1 MRTKQET
8 INGLTLICDEIIGAK
23 FIMFNIGLTKLLEY
37 IVEDKSLYEYI
48 KECNYAIDYRKEYY
62 EATNRVG
69 NMNAFRLPSD
79 NRSRVVLITGI
90 LFDIDRKG
98 IDILSFLNTYF
109 NGNDINDKYADF
121 LEKVIVPY
129 KNSFYE
135 FVNDNPIKISLEDND
150 DSTEHLHTE
159 NYAFLSEQ
167 ILPFIEAIYSIVYGD
182 NKLDE
187 AKRHD
192 FMMMLEG
199 MCYALESENNKI
211 FDYMWIGFRYTFAKY
226 SPVNSF
232 INGIANVLKTYG
244 FN

>member
-8 INGLTLICDEIIGAK
+8 INGLALICDEIIGAK
-23 FIMFNIGLTKLLEY
+23 FIMFNLGLTKLLEY
-37 IVEDKSLYEYI
+37 IVEDNALYEFI

-69 NMNAFRLPSD
+69 NLNVFKLPAD

-98 IDILSFLNTYF
+98 IDMLSFLNTFF
-109 NGNDINDKYADF
+109 NGSDINDKYADF
-121 LEKVIVPY
+121 LERVIVPY
-129 KNSFYE
+129 KSSFYE
-135 FVNDNPIKISLEDND
+135 FLNETPVKITLASNDE
-150 DSTEHLHTE
+150 STAHLHAE
-159 NYAFLSEQ
+159 NYSFLSEQ
-167 ILPFIEAIYSIVYGD
+167 ILPFIEAIYAIVYAD

-187 AKRHD
+187 DRRSD
-192 FMMMLEG
+192 YMTMLEG
-199 MCYALESENNKI
+199 MCYALECENNKI
-211 FDYMWIGFRYTFAKY
+211 FEYMWIGFRYAFAKY

-244 FN
+244 F